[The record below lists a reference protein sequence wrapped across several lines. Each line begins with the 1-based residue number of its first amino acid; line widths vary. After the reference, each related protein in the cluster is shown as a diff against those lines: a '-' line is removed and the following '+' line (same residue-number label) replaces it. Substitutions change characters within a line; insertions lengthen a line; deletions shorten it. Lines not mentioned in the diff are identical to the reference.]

1 MNYPISFRSLRLNG
15 GLIAGLLITPAVF
28 AAAPVAVVDPGPA
41 ADIPTLQSM
50 RGLTPPDPSGTEGG
64 RKVDLMGDFVLNRDA
79 AIRLGKAMFWD
90 QDFGSD
96 GYTACAS
103 CHYHAGVDHRI
114 TNQLNPGAAHT
125 NPNVASLFNKPFIA
139 PNIPG
144 DVPSY
149 TTLSGGKGGPNYTM
163 KKTDFP
169 THVLADPLDRNS
181 AILYSTDDVMG
192 SAGVFEA
199 SYVRPRQPRFD
210 RCTQQMDPLYTVN
223 KVSVRRT
230 TGRNAPSVI
239 NAAFNVRN
247 FWDGR
252 ANNVFNGFSPFGNR
266 DPDAGIYVTT
276 ERNPVATKVRL
287 ALNDASAASQA
298 VGPPGNGVEMS
309 CGGRNFADIGRR
321 MLDSLVLSH
330 QRIATNDSMLSSMA
344 VRRPTYRDM
353 IKAAFHPRLWNATQP
368 VSLGGVDYPQIEAN
382 FSLFFGLAIQ
392 MYEATLVSDQ
402 TPLDAYLAGNTQ
414 AMDAQQIEGMNLFTG
429 KGKCVACH
437 AGPELTNAATRLRLE
452 PRERIERMVMADNLI
467 TLYDNGFYNTGVR
480 PTEEDLA
487 VGGSDPWGNPLSF
500 TRQYNSILQG
510 QNVPDPFDVDVCKF
524 EAPLSPAIPCD
535 ATLKPNVNFR
545 DSVDGAFK
553 TPTLRNIALTGPYFH
568 NGSRSTLKQV
578 VEFYNRGGDRRGQ
591 DANNTTGFDHPSVNQ
606 HNMSNLDPDMTNLNL
621 TPSEIDA
628 LVRFMEVGLTD
639 PRVAWEQAPFDHPSL
654 TIAQGEVGD
663 ENSVV
668 TRPVDAQ
675 SSTPRAKDQ
684 EIMLNAVGATGRRP
698 TDGPLMPFVN
708 DLR

>member
-1 MNYPISFRSLRLNG
+1 
-15 GLIAGLLITPAVF
+15 
-28 AAAPVAVVDPGPA
+28 
-41 ADIPTLQSM
+41 
-50 RGLTPPDPSGTEGG
+50 
-64 RKVDLMGDFVLNRDA
+64 
-79 AIRLGKAMFWD
+79 
-90 QDFGSD
+90 
-96 GYTACAS
+96 
-103 CHYHAGVDHRI
+103 
-114 TNQLNPGAAHT
+114 
-125 NPNVASLFNKPFIA
+125 VASG
-139 PNIPG
+139 IPG
-144 DVPSY
+144 DVASY
-149 TTLSGGKGGPNYTM
+149 TTLSGGKGGPNYTL

-181 AILYSTDDVMG
+181 QILHSTDDVVG
-192 SAGVFEA
+192 SQGVFDA
-199 SYVRPRQPRFD
+199 NFVKPKQSRFD
-210 RCTQQMDPLYTVN
+210 KCTQQPDGVFQVGGIN
-223 KVSVRRT
+223 VRRS

-239 NAAFNVRN
+239 NAAMNVRN

-266 DPDAGIYVTT
+266 DPDAAIFVTT

-298 VGPPGNGVEMS
+298 VGPPGSPVEMS
-309 CGGRNFADIGRR
+309 CGGRTFADIGRR

-330 QRIATNDSMLSSMA
+330 QRIASNDSVLSSIA
-344 VRRPTYRDM
+344 VRRPSYRDL
-353 IKAAFHPRLWNATQP
+353 IKAAFHPRLWNAAQP
-368 VSLGGVDYPQIEAN
+368 VSLGGVDYAQIEAN
-382 FSLFFGLAIQ
+382 FPLFFGLAIQ
-392 MYEATLVSDQ
+392 LYESTLVSDQ
-402 TPLDAYLAGNTQ
+402 TPLDAYLQGNTQ

-452 PRERIERMVMADNLI
+452 PRERIERMVMADNLV

-487 VGGSDPWGNPLSF
+487 LGGSDAWGNPLSF
-500 TRQYNSILQG
+500 TRQYNTLLQG
-510 QNVPDPFDVDVCKF
+510 LSVPDPFEVDVCKF

-535 ATLKPNVNFR
+535 ATLKPNVGFR
-545 DSVDGAFK
+545 DSIDGAFK

-591 DANNTTGFDHPSVNQ
+591 DASNTSGFDHPSVNQ
-606 HNMSNLDPDMTNLNL
+606 HNASNLDPDMTALNL

-628 LVRFMEVGLTD
+628 LVKFMEVGLTD

-663 ENSVV
+663 ENAV
-668 TRPVDAQ
+668 TVRPVDA
-675 SSTPRAKDQ
+675 SSTTPRAKDL

-698 TDGPLMPFVN
+698 SDGPLMPFAS
-708 DLR
+708 DLK